1 MFKSHAK
8 LNTFMKNKDRRK
20 PVKTAK
26 EAGVMAEGVR
36 RQLERQQ
43 RQKEKQQQEQPEED
57 SSDDEGNIARY
68 SKHLLE
74 VRRVVQDLV
83 PPRHKMLLP
92 KEPEFWFQKGFL

>member
-26 EAGVMAEGVR
+26 EAGVMTEGVR

-43 RQKEKQQQEQPEED
+43 RQKEKQQ
-57 SSDDEGNIARY
+57 
-68 SKHLLE
+68 
-74 VRRVVQDLV
+74 
-83 PPRHKMLLP
+83 
-92 KEPEFWFQKGFL
+92 